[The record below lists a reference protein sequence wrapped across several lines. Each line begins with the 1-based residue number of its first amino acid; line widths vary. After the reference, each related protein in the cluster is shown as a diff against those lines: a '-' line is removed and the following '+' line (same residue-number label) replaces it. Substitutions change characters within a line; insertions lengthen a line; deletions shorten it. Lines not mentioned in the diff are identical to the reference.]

1 MAKKSSKKKGEV
13 GVSEYYRIQKKSKRH
28 PPHKIPKR
36 MSTATIEQTLD
47 LFELYRE
54 GKYSVRELSR
64 NYNISFSTLRDR
76 FRNLFGINYTDY
88 RSGEGTVYNIL
99 REHIDALSEGKHK
112 TDCLEWFERN
122 KERLLEMSYEDS
134 NSDRTKLYTGKRLDR
149 ESQALCRGTSDV
161 ASSPFL
167 GDESLAPV
175 MEDYDGSRV
184 SLHGD
189 SYRKSF

>member
-1 MAKKSSKKKGEV
+1 MPHKSNKKSGEV
-13 GVSEYYRIQKKSKRH
+13 GVSEYYRIQKKSKQH

-36 MSTATIEQTLD
+36 MSTSTIEQTLD

-122 KERLLEMSYEDS
+122 KERLLKMSYEDS

-149 ESQALCRGTSDV
+149 ESQALCRGASDV
-161 ASSPFL
+161 ASSPYL
-167 GDESLAPV
+167 GDNKYSPSIDLENGDT
-175 MEDYDGSRV
+175 MY
-184 SLHGD
+184 LHD
-189 SYRKSF
+189 T